1 MSDFI
6 AALQMYDWPEVR
18 ADTDAAWA
26 SMRERLRTAG
36 IDAPDALTRDIDM
49 HDVWLRPSLLIAQ
62 TCWGPMELG
71 LQEKVQLVGQPSYD
85 GIEGG
90 EGPLYSSAVVMRL
103 SASAPE
109 MRAKT
114 AHGVEG
120 SFSLP
125 INQFRGQRFAF
136 NSKDS
141 MSGMLAITRDLAAMG
156 ESLAIFSERV
166 ETGAHRASIAA
177 VAEGKADVCTIDCR
191 SWALAKRFEPAA
203 RDVKVVGWTALR
215 KGLPF
220 ITAKTMASET
230 VEKMRIAL
238 ALE

>member
-6 AALQMYDWPEVR
+6 AALQMYDWPEIR
-18 ADTDAAWA
+18 SDTDAAWA
-26 SMRERLRTAG
+26 SMRDRLRVVG
-36 IDAPDALTRDIDM
+36 VDAPDALTRDIDM
-49 HDVWLRPSLLIAQ
+49 HDVWLGPNLLIAQ

-71 LQEKVQLVGQPSYD
+71 LRDKVQLVGQPSYE

-90 EGPLYSSAVVMRL
+90 EGPLYSSAVIMRR

-109 MRAKT
+109 VRTKT
-114 AHGVEG
+114 AHGAEG

-125 INQFRGQRFAF
+125 LNQFRGQRFAF
-136 NSKDS
+136 NTKDS

-156 ESLAIFSERV
+156 ESLAIFSERI

-177 VAEGKADVCTIDCR
+177 VAEGRADVATIDCR
-191 SWALAKRFEPAA
+191 SWDLAKRLEPAA
-203 RDVKVVGWTALR
+203 ADVKVVGWTALR

-220 ITAKTMASET
+220 ITAKATPNET
-230 VEKMRIAL
+230 VVKMRK
-238 ALE
+238 ALELL